1 MSWCEILPQIAITIG
16 WTRAVLLLIYVK
28 LLPPKRRN
36 DCDSLQCTQ
45 SAQTKTLDQLIDV
58 KTETK
63 ERSICIYIW
72 SDLLRFIIATVDT
85 DKKRSCWKFS
95 VLLLTLALDM
105 VLLHSTST
113 IDTQVPSVC
122 EFIFF
127 LHFSFFRWNAHEIK
141 KHTTTKNCI
150 HPFECV
156 AIFFALVHISFVFN
170 IYFHRVHREKTT
182 HIWNN
187 RVENVI
193 YVTLG

>member
-127 LHFSFFRWNAHEIK
+127 LHFSFFRWNAHEK
-141 KHTTTKNCI
+141 KNIHLRKIAYIHLSVWLFFLLSCTFLSFSISIFIECTEKKPHIFETT
-150 HPFECV
+150 E
-156 AIFFALVHISFVFN
+156 
-170 IYFHRVHREKTT
+170 
-182 HIWNN
+182 
-187 RVENVI
+187 
-193 YVTLG
+193 